1 MDLHR
6 IFSMILPGIA
16 GSLILLLPETTS
28 GLAVA
33 QQRKTGQESAPDLIL
48 GTVASERGTTVS
60 IPIYYQPGKSGG
72 LRSVHLEVDFVSNAV
87 KFTKADKGL
96 AAQAQDYTLTVAAKE
111 LPPDEKKITR
121 TRLSMDVSVPEA
133 DSTNPLPE
141 GLWAFLNFRIPPDAK
156 PFSISL
162 NPIAISA
169 QDLSK
174 KPAKV
179 ESEAGKIIVS
189 VPDEPLVG
197 CFFFTH

>member
-1 MDLHR
+1 MNFHHK
-6 IFSMILPGIA
+6 FSKVLLGILGTV
-16 GSLILLLPETTS
+16 ILLLPETPL

-33 QQRKTGQESAPDLIL
+33 QQRKTGQESTPSLIL

-60 IPIYYQPGKSGG
+60 IPVYYQPGKSGG
-72 LRSVHLEVDFVSNAV
+72 LRSLHLDVDFVSNTV
-87 KFTKADKGL
+87 KFAKADKGL
-96 AAQAQDYTLTVAAKE
+96 AAQTQDYNLTVDAKE

-121 TRLSMDVSVPEA
+121 TRLSLDVSIPEA
-133 DSTNPLPE
+133 DSTKSLPE
-141 GLWAFLNFRIPPDAK
+141 GLWAFLNFKIPPDAK

-174 KPAKV
+174 KPARV
-179 ESEAGKIIVS
+179 EGEAGKIIVS